1 MNKQINHQPNT
12 RQCWLISRLFFR
24 NVALLGLTTLFVS
37 SAAIAHAKL
46 PSNTV
51 NIARRN
57 IEQFSLARNPSNL
70 KVPISYQ
77 IVEKQETSENLRFH
91 STGLWNDSQTVEIY
105 GGQAVEFYLE
115 NRDVLPT
122 AITIHLVSP
131 TTTTDSQS
139 LLLLPLGKGRIR
151 FSIFGAE
158 PILYRFTIK
167 LEADSPQVQYA
178 LYSTWIPGDPPN
190 PSPPNQNVEI
200 PRSPT
205 PTPTPNINQPQPIVG
220 VTPNPPINSG
230 GEQANPNVPSSS
242 TSNSPPQPVKLPLP
256 NSEEQLVGMMSQEVS
271 GVTNSQQQSTDSL
284 TFFTAPEILA
294 LRAVEVITQ
303 QDLMKCNERT
313 WCNRAAERILKRSG
327 VDTKKLGITYWDS
340 ELKEDVA
347 RSAND
352 IAQKLSERA
361 EQYNSGV
368 RFLTETEAQNSAN
381 KGKLVIAA
389 KSNPSD
395 HGHVAIVIPYNG
407 SLQSST
413 RINKKREKVLD
424 GGPLVA
430 QAGNTNAIFSAYSAF
445 NLKSESEISSIKYY
459 EITPTD
465 KPLPL
470 QSTPQQL
477 LDWLNQKELPPTVNL
492 SSGRFDIR
500 ASLIRKVQDWQ
511 KTEKPER
518 NAALE
523 AKLEEELKKRNQE
536 GLPPPPPPGANP
548 ILLNVN
554 QAQEQGVRVEVTGTG
569 DRSSLRLR
577 VTNPHQ
583 DQWLLLDVPRGSTFN
598 PGTLNTQDMMT
609 Y

>member
-1 MNKQINHQPNT
+1 MNDYGARVGQVYNEKPWAKPINPMD
-12 RQCWLISRLFFR
+12 RVFISL
-24 NVALLGLTTLFVS
+24 
-37 SAAIAHAKL
+37 
-46 PSNTV
+46 
-51 NIARRN
+51 
-57 IEQFSLARNPSNL
+57 
-70 KVPISYQ
+70 
-77 IVEKQETSENLRFH
+77 ENLPFSGI
-91 STGLWNDSQTVEIY
+91 STPIRIIPPSLRRVLEERAIEGRLALSQEISTS
-105 GGQAVEFYLE
+105 
-115 NRDVLPT
+115 T
-122 AITIHLVSP
+122 AN
-131 TTTTDSQS
+131 
-139 LLLLPLGKGRIR
+139 K
-151 FSIFGAE
+151 
-158 PILYRFTIK
+158 
-167 LEADSPQVQYA
+167 
-178 LYSTWIPGDPPN
+178 
-190 PSPPNQNVEI
+190 
-200 PRSPT
+200 
-205 PTPTPNINQPQPIVG
+205 PQP
-220 VTPNPPINSG
+220 P
-230 GEQANPNVPSSS
+230 
-242 TSNSPPQPVKLPLP
+242 KLP

-271 GVTNSQQQSTDSL
+271 GGTNNQQQATNSL
-284 TFFTAPEILA
+284 TFFTAPEIIA
-294 LRAVEVITQ
+294 LRAIEVITQ
-303 QDLMKCNERT
+303 QDLCRRGDDTFCNQAVEQ
-313 WCNRAAERILKRSG
+313 ILSRSG
-327 VDTKKLGITYWDS
+327 VNTVGWIKD
-340 ELKEDVA
+340 
-347 RSAND
+347 RNAND
-352 IAQKLSERA
+352 IAQNLAVRA
-361 EQYNSGV
+361 EQSNSGV
-368 RFLTETEAQNSAN
+368 RLLTETEAQNSAN
-381 KGKLVIAA
+381 QGKLVIAA

-395 HGHVAIVIPYNG
+395 HGHVAIVIPYTG
-407 SLQSST
+407 DRKWST
-413 RINKKREKVLD
+413 GEKGNT

-430 QAGNTNAIFSAYSAF
+430 QAGNTNGIFSAYSAF
-445 NLKSESEISSIKYY
+445 KLESKDEVSSIKYY

-598 PGTLNTQDMMT
+598 PGTLTTQYMMT